1 MLVDSALNKYT
12 YTQTPKHTNTLYI
25 YIYVCIH
32 GRKHIQITRPVFSEQ
47 ESPLTKPHA
56 FYLSGAAC
64 EQKQE
69 SQLWSFLIIR
79 HMQPEAKV

>member
-1 MLVDSALNKYT
+1 M
-12 YTQTPKHTNTLYI
+12 HTNILYI

-32 GRKHIQITRPVFSEQ
+32 GRKRIQIARPVFSEQ
-47 ESPLTKPHA
+47 ESPLIKPRA
-56 FYLSGAAC
+56 FCLLGVAC